1 MVAFKGYAGGYVKLA
16 DYGGSKMETKL
27 DMTWSALKKY
37 GVDGGTEFKDVL
49 GFF

>member
-1 MVAFKGYAGGYVKLA
+1 MGN
-16 DYGGSKMETKL
+16 KL

-49 GFF
+49 GFLEAHKVI